1 MSSKDILVLIA
12 FTLAVGCAGSP
23 YTDHAKQIPWEKG
36 KSKYYLG
43 SLEVHLTLGHGA
55 IPGDTSYSTEEQL
68 EEQFKKAIT
77 AALTN
82 KGIFTSDP
90 STADASLDIRLDYTR
105 TFNYGGKALNKPKIS
120 HDVDIMKDGEKLVT
134 ISKGSY
140 TTKYSYFEEIAVN
153 VKIAAFNWG
162 AEDELKDIDLISEN
176 IANDL
181 FNVGK

>member
-1 MSSKDILVLIA
+1 MFPKNILIFIVIS
-12 FTLAVGCAGSP
+12 LAVGCAGSP
-23 YTDHAKQIPWEKG
+23 YTNHAKQIPWEKG

-43 SLEVHLTLGHGA
+43 SLDIHLTLGHGA

-82 KGIFTSDP
+82 KGIFTADS
-90 STADASLDIRLDYTR
+90 SAADASLDIRLDYTR
-105 TFNYGGKALNKPKIS
+105 TFNYGGKALNKPRIS
-120 HDVDIMKDGEKLVT
+120 HVVDIMKDGEKLVT
-134 ISKGSY
+134 LSKSNY
-140 TTKYSYFEEIAVN
+140 TTKYSYFEEMAVN
-153 VKIAAFNWG
+153 VKIASFNWG
-162 AEDELKDIDLISEN
+162 AEDELKDINLISEN